1 MTKTMQAGNPAR
13 TVQVRVDLPLE
24 FFKQLSKAADQRE
37 LKVGVLVA
45 GLAQIGASKSAP
57 DSRVRVAF
65 TSQIGRDMLR
75 SRERNRS
82 YQDVAA
88 EFGVS
93 TQTAIRWVRRAEQEL
108 RAKAL
113 AG

>member
-1 MTKTMQAGNPAR
+1 
-13 TVQVRVDLPLE
+13 
-24 FFKQLSKAADQRE
+24 
-37 LKVGVLVA
+37 
-45 GLAQIGASKSAP
+45 
-57 DSRVRVAF
+57 VRVAF

>member
-1 MTKTMQAGNPAR
+1 VTKTMQAGNPAR

-57 DSRVRVAF
+57 DSCVEVCPGFAGAGCVYVA
-65 TSQIGRDMLR
+65 DW
-75 SRERNRS
+75 SRH
-82 YQDVAA
+82 VAVEGA
-88 EFGVS
+88 
-93 TQTAIRWVRRAEQEL
+93 
-108 RAKAL
+108 
-113 AG
+113 